1 MRRERARQAAGTE
14 SGIHVHT
21 DMKSRETGQPY
32 IEPLSAFS
40 PISTSSGTD
49 FFCATA
55 FLKKRIPPARN
66 SLFYCLQHIPLPA
79 ERTAVPLSAHWFA
92 RLPPLVRTRRISPYS
107 AAEHAGTRKYLRI
120 ASRPF
125 FDSNL
130 RVRSRSTK
138 KYAYRAS
145 ASGLNIS
152 GIPRCRRKGSPIYM
166 SAELL

>member
-66 SLFYCLQHIPLPA
+66 SLFTVCNISPSLRNVRQYPYPLTGSPDC
-79 ERTAVPLSAHWFA
+79 
-92 RLPPLVRTRRISPYS
+92 PPLVRTRRISPYS

-130 RVRSRSTK
+130 RVRNRSTK